1 MNFLTSFRQEQR
13 AERRAMGADILV
25 ILIIVQ
31 FVLETAAIAPGNL
44 FSLLSA
50 GIVVGG
56 VLGVAM
62 RIGFIGG
69 LLGLDALNIF
79 I

>member
-13 AERRAMGADILV
+13 AEGRAMGADILV

-31 FVLETAAIAPGNL
+31 FVLETAIAPGNL

-50 GIVVGG
+50 GIIVG
-56 VLGVAM
+56 
-62 RIGFIGG
+62 
-69 LLGLDALNIF
+69 
-79 I
+79 